1 MQGRQSFRFKATN
14 IRGVGTL
21 SGPKRQSSRNYYLI
35 PHINIFKMASNDHF
49 NMAIV
54 GTGSIAGHF
63 FKSIADLPNAT
74 VVGMCSSSAD
84 RAAAA
89 SEKYG
94 VPVYHDLQTLLNKK
108 EVDVVCICTASGQH
122 LEPALVAARQG
133 KHIIC
138 EKPLEVSNE
147 RAQQIIDV
155 CEEHNVVLA
164 GIFQNRYSKDY
175 QDLKSAVDAGMLGKL
190 LVGNAYIKWYRDDA
204 YYASSPWRGTI
215 KGDGGAAFINQ
226 GIHTIDLLLHIMGDV
241 DSVFARTRTMTHDI
255 EGEDVGIA
263 LLEFKNGAL
272 GAIQASTSMWPG
284 YPERLE
290 IFGEKG
296 SVIMEGGK
304 ITAWNIQGVVNKT
317 VDQSSGSPSGSSDPM
332 AISYH
337 LHRTQIGEIL
347 DNIRAGT
354 SPKVDGA
361 EAVKALRLIKAIY
374 QSSADGKAVPLSV

>member
-21 SGPKRQSSRNYYLI
+21 SGPKRQRNRNYYLI
-35 PHINIFKMASNDHF
+35 FHINIFKMASNDHF

-63 FKSIADLPNAT
+63 FKSIADLSNAT
-74 VVGMCSSSAD
+74 VVGMCSSSSD
-84 RAAAA
+84 RAASAR
-89 SEKYG
+89 EKYG
-94 VPVYHDLQTLLNKK
+94 VPVYHDLETLLTEE

-122 LEPALVAARQG
+122 LEPALTAAQHG

-138 EKPLEVSNE
+138 EKPLEITSP
-147 RAQQIIDV
+147 RAEQIIDA
-155 CEEHNVVLA
+155 CQKHSVVLA

-175 QDLKSAVDAGMLGKL
+175 QDLKSAVEAGMLGKL

-204 YYASSPWRGTI
+204 YYASSPWRGSMT
-215 KGDGGAAFINQ
+215 GDGGAAFINQ
-226 GIHTIDLLLHIMGDV
+226 GIHTIDLLLNIMDDV
-241 DSVFARTRTMTHDI
+241 DSVYAKTRTMTHDI

-263 LLEFKNGAL
+263 LLEFKSGAL

-290 IFGEKG
+290 VFGEKG

-317 VDQSSGSPSGSSDPM
+317 VEQSSGSPSGSSDPM

-337 LHRTQIGEIL
+337 LHRKQIGEIL
-347 DNIRAGT
+347 DNIRTGT
-354 SPKVDGA
+354 TPKVDGQ
-361 EAVKALRLIKAIY
+361 EAIKALRLINAIY
-374 QSSADGKAVPLSV
+374 RSSAEGKAVHFT

>member
-1 MQGRQSFRFKATN
+1 MQGRHSFRFKATN
-14 IRGVGTL
+14 IRGVRTL
-21 SGPKRQSSRNYYLI
+21 SGPKRQRIRNYYLI
-35 PHINIFKMASNDHF
+35 FHINIFKMASNDHF
-49 NMAIV
+49 NIAIV

-63 FKSIADLPNAT
+63 YKSIVDLPNAS

-89 SEKYG
+89 QEKYG
-94 VPVYHDLQTLLNKK
+94 VPVYHDLENLLARE

-122 LEPALVAARQG
+122 LEPALVAAQQG

-138 EKPLEVSNE
+138 EKPLEVTSQ
-147 RAQQIIDV
+147 RAQQIIDA
-155 CEEHNVVLA
+155 CREHHVVLA

-204 YYASSPWRGTI
+204 YYASSPWRGTL

-226 GIHTIDLLLHIMGDV
+226 GIHTIDLLLHIMGEV
-241 DSVFARTRTMTHDI
+241 DSVYAKTRTMTHDI

-263 LLEFKNGAL
+263 LLEFESGAL

-317 VDQSSGSPSGSSDPM
+317 ADSSSGTPSGSSDPM

-337 LHRTQIGEIL
+337 LHRKQIGEIL
-347 DNIRAGT
+347 DNIRTGT
-354 SPKVDGA
+354 TPKVDGA
-361 EAVKALRLIKAIY
+361 EAVKALGLIKAIY
-374 QSSADGKAVPLSV
+374 RSSAEGKAVQIS